1 MEALRT
7 VTRHNDPMQG
17 VIRDPDN
24 SRLQTILR
32 FGDMAL
38 KMAGKKGKRVK
49 QLCRHLLATS
59 HRYVFL
65 GKFTADFLEK

>member
-49 QLCRHLLATS
+49 QLCRHLHLIGM
-59 HRYVFL
+59 YF
-65 GKFTADFLEK
+65 

>member
-1 MEALRT
+1 
-7 VTRHNDPMQG
+7 MQG

-38 KMAGKKGKRVK
+38 KMAGKKGKREAAM
-49 QLCRHLLATS
+49 QTFT
-59 HRYVFL
+59 RYISSVCIFR
-65 GKFTADFLEK
+65 